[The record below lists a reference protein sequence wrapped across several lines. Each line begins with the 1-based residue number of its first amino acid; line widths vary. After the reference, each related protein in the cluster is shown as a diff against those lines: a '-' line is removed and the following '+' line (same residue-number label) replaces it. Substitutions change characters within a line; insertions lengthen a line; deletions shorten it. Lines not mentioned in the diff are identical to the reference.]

1 MSTQDLC
8 ELDAVTLRRMIG
20 AKEISPRELVDA
32 CIGRIEAVDGSV
44 NAMVSRSFDRAREE
58 AAQAEA
64 AVMAGSQLG
73 LLHGLPIGI
82 KDLSDT
88 AGIRTTYGSELFAD
102 HVPDQDE
109 RVVAAVRKAGA
120 IVLGKTN
127 TPEFGAGANTRNR
140 VFGATH
146 NPFDPARTCGGS
158 SGGSAVAL
166 ACGMVPLATGSD
178 HGGSLRTPAAFCGVT
193 GYRPSPGLVP
203 TERRGIAW
211 TPSPVE
217 GPMGRT
223 VADAALLMA
232 AMAGTDPRDPLPGS
246 TDPSI
251 FLNLGEVD
259 PSSLRVAVSADL
271 GFAPVDDGIQAT
283 FRNAVKLFGGAFA
296 QVVEADPE
304 LAGIETVFET
314 LRSVIFVG
322 AHLDKFEKQRDRLGP
337 NIIANME
344 AALGLGIRDV
354 AHAMTEQTRFFNRF
368 VSFMEPYDVLIC
380 PAAAVPPFPVD
391 QWYPEAING
400 APTRNYMH
408 WLAIAYGLT
417 VLSHPVVVVPCG
429 RDATGTPFGIQICGR
444 YGADHAVLGI
454 AQAIERLLAGIPAL
468 KRPVPD
474 LAKL

>member
-1 MSTQDLC
+1 MSIKDLC

-20 AKEISPRELVDA
+20 RKEVSPVELTDA
-32 CIGRIEAVDGSV
+32 CIARIEAIDAAV
-44 NAMVSRSFDRAREE
+44 NAMVTRSFERARAE
-58 AAQAEA
+58 AAKAEA
-64 AVMAGSQLG
+64 AVMAGEPLG

-88 AGIRTTYGSELFAD
+88 GGIRTTYGSELFAD
-102 HVPDQDE
+102 HVPENDE
-109 RVVAAVRKAGA
+109 RVVTAVREAGA

-127 TPEFGAGANTRNR
+127 TPEFGTGANTRNG
-140 VFGATH
+140 VFGATR
-146 NPFDPARTCGGS
+146 NPFDPARTSGGS

-178 HGGSLRTPAAFCGVT
+178 HGGSLRTPAAYCGVT

-232 AMAGTDPRDPLPGS
+232 AMAGTDPRDPLPGCA
-246 TDPSI
+246 DPAA
-251 FLNLGEVD
+251 FLKLPEVD
-259 PSSLRVAVSADL
+259 PSTLRVAVSTDL
-271 GFAPVDDGIQAT
+271 GFAPVDDGIRAT
-283 FRNAVKLFGGAFA
+283 FLHAVKRFGGAFA
-296 QVVEADPE
+296 SIEEADPK

-337 NIIANME
+337 NVIANME
-344 AALGLGIRDV
+344 SALGLGIRDV
-354 AHAMTEQTRFFNRF
+354 AHAMTEQTRFYKQFA
-368 VSFMEPYDVLIC
+368 SFIEPFDVLIC
-380 PAAAVPPFPVD
+380 PAASVPPFPVE
-391 QWYPEAING
+391 QWYPEVING

-408 WLAIAYGLT
+408 WLALAYGLT
-417 VLSHPVVVVPCG
+417 VLSVPVVVVPCG

-444 YGADHAVLGI
+444 HGSDHAVLGI
-454 AQAIERLLAGIPAL
+454 AQAIERVLAGIPEL
-468 KRPVPD
+468 RRPVPD

>member
-20 AKEISPRELVDA
+20 RKEISPRRTDRCLHRADRS
-32 CIGRIEAVDGSV
+32 GRRYGQ
-44 NAMVSRSFDRAREE
+44 RHGHPQFRARPRRSGNRRRPPSWR
-58 AAQAEA
+58 A
-64 AVMAGSQLG
+64 SPLG

-102 HVPDQDE
+102 HVPERDE
-109 RVVAAVRKAGA
+109 RVVEAVRKAGA

-127 TPEFGAGANTRNR
+127 TPEFGTGANTRNS
-140 VFGATH
+140 VFGATR
-146 NPFDPARTCGGS
+146 NPFDPARTSGGS

-232 AMAGTDPRDPLPGS
+232 AMAGTDPRDPLPGCA
-246 TDPSI
+246 DPGI
-251 FLNLGEVD
+251 FLKLPEVD

-271 GFAPVDDGIQAT
+271 GFAPVDDGIRAT
-283 FRNAVKLFGGAFA
+283 FHNAVKRFGGAFA
-296 QVVEADPE
+296 RVEEADPK

-322 AHLDKFEKQRDRLGP
+322 AHLDKFENAAGQAGTQRHRQYGSGDGAGHPGRGP
-337 NIIANME
+337 CH
-344 AALGLGIRDV
+344 D
-354 AHAMTEQTRFFNRF
+354 
-368 VSFMEPYDVLIC
+368 
-380 PAAAVPPFPVD
+380 
-391 QWYPEAING
+391 
-400 APTRNYMH
+400 
-408 WLAIAYGLT
+408 
-417 VLSHPVVVVPCG
+417 
-429 RDATGTPFGIQICGR
+429 
-444 YGADHAVLGI
+444 GADPVLQQLRLVHGAVRRADLPGR
-454 AQAIERLLAGIPAL
+454 ARSRPSRSSSGTRRRSTALRPATTCTGW
-468 KRPVPD
+468 RSPMG
-474 LAKL
+474 